1 MKGSRFR
8 QKGLFKISK
17 EDKARIEKDKIRKRV
32 LRLHNKE
39 KLLKKRLNKAAKRI
53 QDFDLETKK
62 IEEIMKSQ

>member
-8 QKGLFKISK
+8 RKGLFKISK

-53 QDFDLETKK
+53 QDFDLEKKK